1 MIIFDLACN
10 AGHRFEGWFRS
21 AEDFAQQ
28 LERSLL
34 TCPHCASADVRRM
47 PSVINLAK
55 TGASASA
62 DADAE
67 ERSGEQPAAKAAPAP
82 ASARLPAAAQPL
94 PDPTEVAARLQE
106 MLHTALAQ
114 CEDVGNQFAD
124 EARRIHYA
132 EAPERP
138 IRGEATRDEY
148 EALRD
153 EGIDVLALPRLKTT
167 VN

>member
-21 AEDFAQQ
+21 ADDFTQQ
-28 LERSLL
+28 LERSLV
-34 TCPHCASADVRRM
+34 TCPHCASADVRRL

-55 TGASASA
+55 TGASVEAAAEARSA
-62 DADAE
+62 A
-67 ERSGEQPAAKAAPAP
+67 QPAAKAAPAT
-82 ASARLPAAAQPL
+82 ASGHTPAAAKPL
-94 PDPTEVAARLQE
+94 PDPTAVAARLQE

-138 IRGEATRDEY
+138 IRGQATRDEY

-167 VN
+167 LN